1 MENKPISVYDR
12 TAKLANANINIINV
26 RPYKHPTGDRVVIQ
40 YEFQWRDPRSNNH
53 RWAKNYWDFPNDI
66 DEPVPYKHIY
76 NIVQQ
81 ARAKLEG

>member
-1 MENKPISVYDR
+1 MENNPISVYDW
-12 TAKLANANINIINV
+12 TAKLANATINIINV
-26 RPYKHPTGDRVVIQ
+26 RPYKHHTGDRVAIQ

-66 DEPVPYKHIY
+66 DAPAPYKHIY